1 MNGKGSGKNGK
12 APTPQQAGGVKA
24 ANGAEIP
31 PGHGHLYFDGTCRP
45 SPGRGGAGGWLV
57 FVNQR
62 KRLATLPVCF
72 PLGHSNNP
80 IAECLGLIWGLYKAR
95 IEKVSDLVI
104 FGDSEFVFAHVPGQQ
119 QAPDGQKTI
128 PEDSTLKVLSH
139 LAEMLVKKFR
149 SVKFQKIK
157 REHNVRADT
166 LAVQGVHM
174 VEGRYPEGSYTY
186 YFPNLLTHS
195 VCTVDGID
203 VIATND
209 FSQPSPDGF
218 FFIDVAYLYSMHREK
233 VDSLIP
239 FGHVKR
245 KYVSVLTMRG
255 KPRSVLGMLGEPIE
269 VTVEGEKKCV
279 VRFVVVLDL
288 PVPMHISTRHPELKD
303 AKEIF
308 EKRNTTADSVEEIVK
323 KLPTRYQGHSFHK
336 EDRVQVKL
344 PTLDN
349 LNLKDGDKKKKMPV
363 KK

>member
-1 MNGKGSGKNGK
+1 MKGNGK
-12 APTPQQAGGVKA
+12 AKNAAKANLKEGGVVG
-24 ANGAEIP
+24 ANGVQIP

-62 KRLATLPVCF
+62 KRLATLPICF

-104 FGDSEFVFAHVPGQQ
+104 FGDSDFVLGHVPGEKGEQ
-119 QAPDGQKTI
+119 I
-128 PEDSTLKVLSH
+128 EDSTLKVLCH
-139 LAEMLVKKFR
+139 MAETLVKKFR

-157 REHNVRADT
+157 REHNIRADT
-166 LAVQGVHM
+166 LAIQGVHM
-174 VEGRYPEGSYTY
+174 VEGRYPEGSYTF

-209 FSQPSPDGF
+209 FGRPSPDGF
-218 FFIDVAYLYSMHREK
+218 FFIDAAYLYSMHKDK

-239 FGHVKR
+239 FGHVRR

-255 KPRSVLGMLGEPIE
+255 KPRSVLGMLGKPIE

-303 AKEIF
+303 DKDLF
-308 EKRNTTADSVEEIVK
+308 EKRNQHADSVEEIVK
-323 KLPTRYQGHSFHK
+323 KLPTRYQSHSFHN
-336 EDRVQVKL
+336 EDKVKVQL

-349 LNLKDGDKKKKMPV
+349 LKVGEEKEDDKKKPEEK
-363 KK
+363 